1 MNTWQSSAAEWLTQ
15 WLDALQALSIHTEP
29 AALAQHFIH
38 FAQLL
43 QRYSEQA
50 GDQAADSTA
59 QVSALLAELQ
69 QQLAQARALH
79 AAAVAPF
86 DWSHASLTPVLG
98 PTRAWHTR
106 WRQWVHLATT
116 QQAAVHALTNCHL
129 DALDRALTRL
139 RQELAAPDAKT
150 LSSAHELYGWFTA
163 CADEAYREIAMTEA
177 YSQHLGAA
185 VNAFSGLHQQ
195 WRQSVTDSVE
205 QLGLQALFTV
215 APAPPRAQTEVPQTE
230 VPQTEVPQT
239 EVPQEA
245 RPTTAVREHARPP
258 TKPSAPIPQRSP
270 PAKSPRREFDIGDLG
285 PRSKG

>member
-15 WLDALQALSIHTEP
+15 WLDALQAMSIHTEP

-116 QQAAVHALTNCHL
+116 QQAAVHALNNCHL

-139 RQELAAPDAKT
+139 RQELATPDAKT

-215 APAPPRAQTEVPQTE
+215 APAPPRAQTEVPQE
-230 VPQTEVPQT
+230 

-245 RPTTAVREHARPP
+245 RPTPAAREHARPP